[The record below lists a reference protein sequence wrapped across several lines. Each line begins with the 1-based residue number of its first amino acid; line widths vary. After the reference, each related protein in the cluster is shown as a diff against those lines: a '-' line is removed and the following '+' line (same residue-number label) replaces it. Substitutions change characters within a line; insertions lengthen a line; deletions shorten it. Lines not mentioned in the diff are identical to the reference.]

1 MNERIDLPASQ
12 LKSTAYCKASRSV
25 DCAFGS
31 AICRANSLR
40 RQNLLFPIYR
50 AWTGLRAL
58 WANNTLAFLFLA
70 AHKTRASLRL
80 DWVPGV
86 LRFYLQRSKDTKC
99 DIESRA
105 TRMLASFALRT
116 GDRSESS

>member
-40 RQNLLFPIYR
+40 FQNLLFPIYR
-50 AWTGLRAL
+50 ARTGLRAV
-58 WANNTLAFLFLA
+58 WVNHPGHFLFLA
-70 AHKTRASLRL
+70 ARKTRAGLRL
-80 DWVPGV
+80 DWVSG
-86 LRFYLQRSKDTKC
+86 LGRFYLQYSVSLRYRIRS
-99 DIESRA
+99 SSPHARA
-105 TRMLASFALRT
+105 INDAWPTS
-116 GDRSESS
+116 D